1 MSSLSTSLK
10 NSYAKWLCP
19 YEDFLRIA
27 KPGVHQ
33 QLEWENGGPLT
44 PSPAPSPMKPSA
56 FNTPSSLRGDSPAQ
70 HASSAL
76 QASVSTEQDTPIIE
90 VPPPAPP
97 PPPPQPVTSGF
108 TAINTGGF
116 TAVNSGFT
124 SVNRPV
130 APAPIRAPT
139 PAPAPEPKMNTP
151 TKPQYGSPMPS
162 AVNTPDYRPSS
173 LGPTSGLKRQMSHD
187 SVDSGRE
194 NGVDKDDDGSNSR
207 RSKRLKKGQ
216 FFSRFI
222 VWFDC
227 IFASVSL
234 RQHRHVDF
242 WRVRVA
248 AVLDSFGLLLAFG
261 IVYPPES
268 GTKSPNFVSL
278 PRWQLEISPDG
289 ARN

>member
-1 MSSLSTSLK
+1 MPFVDKRPLDLYRLKKAVESRGGFDKVCRGKKWAEIGRDLGYSGKIMSSLSTSLK
-10 NSYAKWLCP
+10 NSYQKWLCP
-19 YEDFLRIA
+19 YEDFLRVA

-56 FNTPSSLRGDSPAQ
+56 INTPSSLRGDSPAR

-76 QASVSTEQDTPIIE
+76 QTSVNSKRDTPVVE
-90 VPPPAPP
+90 APPPAPP

-130 APAPIRAPT
+130 APAPAHAPT
-139 PAPAPEPKMNTP
+139 PAPAPAPAPEPKNTP
-151 TKPQYGSPMPS
+151 TKSRVGSPMPS
-162 AVNTPDYRPSS
+162 AKNNQDYRPSS

-207 RSKRLKKGQ
+207 RSKRLKKGMCL
-216 FFSRFI
+216 FSF
-222 VWFDC
+222 
-227 IFASVSL
+227 
-234 RQHRHVDF
+234 
-242 WRVRVA
+242 
-248 AVLDSFGLLLAFG
+248 FG
-261 IVYPPES
+261 ICS
-268 GTKSPNFVSL
+268 
-278 PRWQLEISPDG
+278 RH
-289 ARN
+289 